1 MRSLKDME
9 IKQWSSIRRAVLLC
23 AVTVGVSCAHAT
35 EEVIW
40 WQVPTDPN
48 VTTFHEG
55 VKSASELG
63 ATEARIRASDGNYLV
78 IPPEELID
86 PQSMEIPMADGAWYA
101 LLPTSPEGLSFM
113 VELGNWE
120 NGQWVGIATSQSYTY
135 AQLASHIIHDWS
147 GPNAIPAMDA
157 WIAENYVVPE
167 PSSGILLLIGGG
179 LLALRRKRRG

>member
-1 MRSLKDME
+1 MLV
-9 IKQWSSIRRAVLLC
+9 SSIRWAVFLC
-23 AVTVGVSCAHAT
+23 AMTIGVSCAHAT

-40 WQVPTDPN
+40 WQVQEDPD
-48 VTTFHEG
+48 VTTFHPEG
-55 VKSASELG
+55 TEKASDLG
-63 ATEARIRASDGNYLV
+63 ASEARIRASDGNYLD
-78 IPPEELID
+78 LFID
-86 PQSMEIPMADGAWYA
+86 PQELQSLEIPMEDGGWFA
-101 LLPTSPEGLSFM
+101 LLPSDAASLSFM

-120 NGQWVGIATSQSYTY
+120 NGQWVGLAHSQSYTY

-157 WIAENYVVPE
+157 WVADNYVVPE

>member
-1 MRSLKDME
+1 MT
-9 IKQWSSIRRAVLLC
+9 I
-23 AVTVGVSCAHAT
+23 GVSCAHAT

-40 WQVPTDPN
+40 WQVQEDPD
-48 VTTFHEG
+48 VTTFHPEG
-55 VKSASELG
+55 TEKASDLG
-63 ATEARIRASDGNYLV
+63 ASEARIRASDGNYLD
-78 IPPEELID
+78 LFID
-86 PQSMEIPMADGAWYA
+86 PQELQSLEIPMEDGGWFA
-101 LLPTSPEGLSFM
+101 LLPSDAASLSFM

-120 NGQWVGIATSQSYTY
+120 NGQWVGLAHSQSYTY

-157 WIAENYVVPE
+157 WVADNYVVPE

>member
-1 MRSLKDME
+1 MEMKLRSSMR
-9 IKQWSSIRRAVLLC
+9 WAVLLC

-40 WQVPTDPN
+40 WQVQEDPD

-63 ATEARIRASDGNYLV
+63 ATEARVRASDGNYLV

-86 PQSMEIPMADGAWYA
+86 PQSMEIPMVDGAWYA
-101 LLPTSPEGLSFM
+101 LLPSSPEGLSFM

-120 NGQWVGIATSQSYTY
+120 NGQWVGIATSQSYSY
-135 AQLASHIIHDWS
+135 AELASHIIYDWS
-147 GPNAIPAMDA
+147 GPNARPAESIWVA
-157 WIAENYVVPE
+157 GGYVVPE

-179 LLALRRKRRG
+179 LLALRRKRRE

>member
-1 MRSLKDME
+1 MKTNLQISV
-9 IKQWSSIRRAVLLC
+9 RRMAAIGMMALGAL
-23 AVTVGVSCAHAT
+23 AARAT

-40 WQVPTDPN
+40 WQVPTYPD

-63 ATEARIRASDGNYLV
+63 VTDARVRTSNGDYLV
-78 IPPEELID
+78 IPPPDQESIEV
-86 PQSMEIPMADGAWYA
+86 PMTDGAWFA
-101 LLPTSPEGLSFM
+101 LLPSSPEGLSFM

-120 NGQWVGIATSQSYTY
+120 NGTWTGIATSQSYTY
-135 AQLASHIIHDWS
+135 AQLQSYIIHEWS
-147 GPNAIPAMDA
+147 GPGATPAIEPWVAGG
-157 WIAENYVVPE
+157 YVVPE